1 MSTPEKRQYLES
13 HNCIITLC
21 GPLWA
26 VFGDTF
32 EITSDTEETA
42 IAAAYE
48 LLTT

>member
-1 MSTPEKRQYLES
+1 MSTPEKRSFLET
-13 HNCIITLC
+13 HNCTVTLC

-32 EITSDTEETA
+32 EVTADDEDTA